1 LILVKNRMVQVDA
14 TKADIRVEIVLAI
27 FGFNADHNRKS
38 RE

>member
-1 LILVKNRMVQVDA
+1 MVQVDVM
-14 TKADIRVEIVLAI
+14 KVDIQVEIVQVI